1 MEGTPKKA
9 EKHICLTNR
18 RPLGISSD
26 PESEIIAALADADVL
41 TMVRGLSKEEISA
54 PFTDGAFGM
63 DEKRVNDAVRKMK
76 EAGLIC
82 SHKKDD
88 RHFYYLNRSRIR
100 FLADSLNELAREP
113 AESSE

>member
-18 RPLGISSD
+18 RPLGISTD
-26 PESEIIAALADADVL
+26 PEAEIIAALADADVL
-41 TMVRGLSKEEISA
+41 TMVRGLSKEEIGA

-76 EAGLIC
+76 AAGLIC

-88 RHFYYLNRSRIR
+88 HHFYYLNRSRIR

-113 AESSE
+113 GESSE

>member
-1 MEGTPKKA
+1 MTPSSRQPPPSPAFSAK
-9 EKHICLTNR
+9 NR
-18 RPLGISSD
+18 GVFPSSAS
-26 PESEIIAALADADVL
+26 ESAAALADADVL
-41 TMVRGLSKEEISA
+41 TMVRGLSKEEIGA

-76 EAGLIC
+76 AAGLIC

-113 AESSE
+113 GESSE